1 MDGTKALFD
10 RGMSKKY
17 RKRISVRRQNRGLEK
32 CRNVIGCVWNGGIH
46 NTGKQYNKIYEHY
59 SRLIILF
66 LYFLP
71 CYRLNCIDELAEH

>member
-32 CRNVIGCVWNGGIH
+32 CRNVIG
-46 NTGKQYNKIYEHY
+46 
-59 SRLIILF
+59 
-66 LYFLP
+66 
-71 CYRLNCIDELAEH
+71 